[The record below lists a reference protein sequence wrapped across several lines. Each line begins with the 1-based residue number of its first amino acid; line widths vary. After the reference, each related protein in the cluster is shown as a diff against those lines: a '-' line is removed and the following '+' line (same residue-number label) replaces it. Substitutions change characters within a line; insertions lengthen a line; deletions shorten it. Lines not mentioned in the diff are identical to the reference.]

1 MSIVIYIYVFIH
13 IQGEEQ
19 TASSL
24 EFFGIFNHFCHHL
37 FLQHQ
42 PPLVRFRVLILLVV
56 KAHLDHIYTDS
67 LVSVGEL

>member
-1 MSIVIYIYVFIH
+1 MKSR
-13 IQGEEQ
+13 QLLLWN
-19 TASSL
+19 SL
-24 EFFGIFNHFCHHL
+24 EFSLTFDFCNHL

-42 PPLVRFRVLILLVV
+42 PPLVLFRVLILVA